1 MNQKT
6 PSIKPNYNDVLNLVK
21 QLSYEDKLKLS
32 QELEKDTISNK
43 LTNLLETFKTEEL
56 SLDTILSEVEAVR
69 TEMYDKQETT

>member
-6 PSIKPNYNDVLNLVK
+6 PSINPNYNDVLNLVK

-69 TEMYDKQETT
+69 TEMYDEQQTT

>member
-69 TEMYDKQETT
+69 TEMYDEQQTT

>member
-69 TEMYDKQETT
+69 TEMYDEQETT